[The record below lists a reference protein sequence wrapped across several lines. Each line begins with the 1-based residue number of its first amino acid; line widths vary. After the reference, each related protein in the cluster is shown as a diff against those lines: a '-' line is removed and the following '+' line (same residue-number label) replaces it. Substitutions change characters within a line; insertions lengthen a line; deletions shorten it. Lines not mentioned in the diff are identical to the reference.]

1 MNVDHLKKLLEGV
14 QRGKV
19 PVEKALQEL
28 KQLPYE
34 EIDCATIDHH
44 RHLRQG
50 APETIFG
57 AGKTA
62 AQVVSIMKSM
72 QAKKNNILV
81 TRLQR
86 EKVPPIKRAFRR
98 ARYYPQSRVLTLLN
112 HPVKIAGKGT
122 ILVLCAGTSDI
133 PVAEEAILTARI
145 LGNRVEHLYD
155 VGVAGIHRLMSQR
168 ERLRA
173 ASVLVVIAGMEGALP
188 SVVAGLVDRPVIA
201 VPTSVGY
208 GSHFGGITAL
218 LAMLNSCASGV
229 TVVNI
234 DNGYGAAFAA
244 SQINR
249 V

>member
-1 MNVDHLKKLLEGV
+1 VNVDHLKRLLERV
-14 QRGKV
+14 QKGKV
-19 PVEKALQEL
+19 PVENALREL
-28 KQLPYE
+28 KHLPYE

-44 RHLRQG
+44 RQLRQG

-57 AGKTA
+57 SGKTST
-62 AQVVSIMKSM
+62 QIVSIMKRM

-81 TRLQR
+81 TRLDR
-86 EKVPPIKRAFRR
+86 EKVAPIKRAFRR

-112 HPVKIAGKGT
+112 HPVKMTGRGT
-122 ILVLCAGTSDI
+122 ILVICAGTSDI
-133 PVAEEAILTARI
+133 PVAEEAILTAQM
-145 LGNRVEHLYD
+145 LGNQVEHMYD

-168 ERLRA
+168 VRLRA
-173 ASVLVVIAGMEGALP
+173 AGVLVVIAGMEGALP

-244 SQINR
+244 SLINR

>member
-1 MNVDHLKKLLEGV
+1 MNVAHLKKLLEGV
-14 QRGKV
+14 QRGQV
-19 PVEKALQEL
+19 PVGKALQEL
-28 KQLPYE
+28 KHLPYE

-62 AQVVSIMKSM
+62 AQVISIMRRM
-72 QAKKNNILV
+72 QEKKNNILV
-81 TRLQR
+81 TRLDR
-86 EKVPPIKRAFRR
+86 EKVPPLKRAFRR
-98 ARYYPQSRVLTLLN
+98 ARYYPQSRVLTLVN
-112 HPVKIAGKGT
+112 HPVEITGKGT

-133 PVAEEAILTARI
+133 PVAEEAILTARM
-145 LGNRVEHLYD
+145 LGNRVDHLYD
-155 VGVAGIHRLMSQR
+155 VGVAGIHRLMSRR
-168 ERLRA
+168 EQLMA

>member
-1 MNVDHLKKLLEGV
+1 MNVDYLRKLLEEV

-19 PVEKALQEL
+19 QVEEALREL
-28 KQLPYE
+28 RTFPYE
-34 EIDCATIDHH
+34 QIDCATIDHH
-44 RHLRQG
+44 RPLRQG

-62 AQVVSIMKSM
+62 AQVISIMRKM
-72 QAKKNNILV
+72 QDKRNNILV
-81 TRLQR
+81 TRLDR
-86 EKVPPIKRAFRR
+86 EKVPPIKRAFPK

-112 HPVKIAGKGT
+112 HSIKAAGRGT
-122 ILVLCAGTSDI
+122 ILVVCAGTSDI
-133 PVAEEAILTARI
+133 PVAEEAILTARMM
-145 LGNRVEHLYD
+145 GNRVEHLYD
-155 VGVAGIHRLMSQR
+155 VGVAGIHRLMGQR
-168 ERLRA
+168 DRLMA
-173 ASVLVVIAGMEGALP
+173 AHVLIVIAGMEGALP
-188 SVVAGLVDRPVIA
+188 SVVGGLVDRPVIA

-244 SQINR
+244 SMINR
-249 V
+249 E

>member
-1 MNVDHLKKLLEGV
+1 MNIDYLKNLLENV
-14 QRGKV
+14 QRGKI
-19 PVEKALQEL
+19 PVEKAMREL
-28 KQLPYE
+28 ETLPYE
-34 EIDCATIDHH
+34 QIDCATIDHH

-62 AQVVSIMKSM
+62 AQIVAIMKKM
-72 QAKKNNILV
+72 QAKKNNILI
-81 TRLQR
+81 TRLER
-86 EKVPPIKRAFRR
+86 EKVPPVKRAFAK
-98 ARYYPQSRVLTLLN
+98 ARYYPQSRVLTLMS
-112 HPVKIAGKGT
+112 HPVKDVGKGT
-122 ILVLCAGTSDI
+122 ILVVCAGTSDI
-133 PVAEEAILTARI
+133 PVAEEAIVTAQM

-168 ERLRA
+168 DRLRA
-173 ASVLVVIAGMEGALP
+173 ANVLIVIAGMEGALP
-188 SVVAGLVDRPVIA
+188 SVVGGLVDRPVIA

-218 LAMLNSCASGV
+218 LAMLNSCSSGV

-244 SQINR
+244 SLINR

>member
-1 MNVDHLKKLLEGV
+1 MNVDHLKSLLERV
-14 QRGKV
+14 QQGKLR
-19 PVEKALQEL
+19 VEKALQEL
-28 KQLPYE
+28 KTLPYE

-44 RHLRQG
+44 RPLRQG

-57 AGKTA
+57 AGKSA
-62 AQVVSIMKSM
+62 AQVIAIMKKM
-72 QAKKNNILV
+72 QSKKNNILV
-81 TRLQR
+81 TRLDR
-86 EKVPPIKRAFRR
+86 EKVPPIKRAFSK

-112 HPVKIAGKGT
+112 HPVKIQGRGT
-122 ILVLCAGTSDI
+122 VLVICAGTSDI
-133 PVAEEAILTARI
+133 PVAEEAILTAQMM
-145 LGNRVEHLYD
+145 GNHVERLYD

-168 ERLRA
+168 DRLMA
-173 ASVLVVIAGMEGALP
+173 AHVLIVIAGMEGALP
-188 SVVAGLVDRPVIA
+188 SVVSGLVDRPVIA

-208 GSHFGGITAL
+208 GSNFGGVTPL

-244 SQINR
+244 SLINR

>member
-1 MNVDHLKKLLEGV
+1 MNVDHLKKLLERV
-14 QRGKV
+14 RGGGV
-19 PVEKALQEL
+19 PVEKALREL
-28 KQLPYE
+28 KHLPYE
-34 EIDCATIDHH
+34 QIDCATIDHH

-57 AGKTA
+57 EGKTA
-62 AQVVSIMKSM
+62 AQVLSIMKKM
-72 QAKKNNILV
+72 KDKKNNILV
-81 TRLQR
+81 TRLDR
-86 EKVPPIKRAFRR
+86 EKVPSIRRAFPK
-98 ARYYPQSRVLTLLN
+98 ARYYPSSRVLTFIN
-112 HPVKIAGKGT
+112 HPIETAGKGT
-122 ILVLCAGTSDI
+122 ILVVCAGTSDI
-133 PVAEEAILTARI
+133 PVAEEAILTAQM

-168 ERLRA
+168 ERLMA
-173 ASVLVVIAGMEGALP
+173 ASVLIVIAGMEGALP

>member
-1 MNVDHLKKLLEGV
+1 MNVDHLKSLLEKV
-14 QRGKV
+14 QKGRV
-19 PVEKALQEL
+19 PVEKAMRELQT
-28 KQLPYE
+28 LPYE
-34 EIDCATIDHH
+34 QIDCATIDHH

-57 AGKTA
+57 SGKTA
-62 AQVVSIMKSM
+62 AQIVAIMKKM

-81 TRLQR
+81 TRLER
-86 EKVPPIKRAFRR
+86 EKVKPIRRAFSK
-98 ARYYPQSRVLTLLN
+98 ARYYPQSRALTLLS
-112 HPVKIAGKGT
+112 HPVKDVGKGT
-122 ILVLCAGTSDI
+122 ILVVCAGTSDI
-133 PVAEEAILTARI
+133 PVAEEAIVTAQM

-168 ERLRA
+168 SRLRA
-173 ASVLVVIAGMEGALP
+173 ANVVIVIAGMEGALP
-188 SVVAGLVDRPVIA
+188 SVVGGLVDRPVIA

-244 SQINR
+244 SLINR

>member
-1 MNVDHLKKLLEGV
+1 MNVDHLKRLLNRV
-14 QRGKV
+14 QQGKV
-19 PVEKALQEL
+19 PVEKALREL
-28 KQLPYE
+28 EHLPYE

-44 RHLRQG
+44 RPLRQG

-57 AGKTA
+57 SGKTA
-62 AQVVSIMKSM
+62 VQVISIMKRM
-72 QAKKNNILV
+72 QAQKNNILV
-81 TRLQR
+81 TRLDK
-86 EKVPPIKRAFRR
+86 EKVPPIKRVFRR
-98 ARYYPQSRVLTLLN
+98 AHYYPQSRVLTLLN
-112 HPVKIAGKGT
+112 HPVKITGKGT
-122 ILVLCAGTSDI
+122 ILVVCAGTSDI

-155 VGVAGIHRLMSQR
+155 VGIAGIHRLMSQR
-168 ERLRA
+168 ERLSA

-188 SVVAGLVDRPVIA
+188 SVVGGLVDRPVIA